1 MNEHLGIYLNDHLAG
16 SVVAIELLE
25 HLEKA
30 HPGTELGQFVA
41 GLHADISADQQVLE
55 ALMKHLE
62 ITTSRP
68 RKAMAWLT
76 EKFTELKLRFDDSA
90 DGALR
95 LLESLE
101 TVAIGIDGKAA
112 LWRSLAGASEINP
125 WLRNMDYAILEQRAR
140 EQRLRIEIERVKA
153 AKLALKA

>member
-1 MNEHLGIYLNDHLAG
+1 MNEYLGIYLNDHFAG

-30 HPGTELGQFVA
+30 HPGTELGQLVA
-41 GLHADISADQQVLE
+41 GLRADISADQQVLE
-55 ALMKHLE
+55 ALMKCLQ

-68 RKAMAWLT
+68 RKAIAWLT
-76 EKFTELKLRFDDSA
+76 EKFTELKLRFDDTS

-101 TVAIGIDGKAA
+101 TVAISIDGKAA

-140 EQRLRIEIERVKA
+140 EQRLRIEIERLKA

>member
-16 SVVAIELLE
+16 SVLAIELLE

-30 HPGTELGQFVA
+30 HAGKELEKFIA
-41 GLHADISADQQVLE
+41 RLRADILADQQVLE
-55 ALMKHLE
+55 GLMRHLE

-76 EKFTELKLRFDDSA
+76 EKFTELKLRFDDTV
-90 DGALR
+90 DGSLR

-101 TVAIGIDGKAA
+101 VIAIGIDGKTA
-112 LWRSLAGASEINP
+112 LWRSLAGAAEINP
-125 WLRNMDYAILEQRAR
+125 WLRNMDYTILEQRAK
-140 EQRLRIEIERVKA
+140 EQRLRIEVERLNA